1 LTQKSSHTVDGQTLA
16 AFFTSEARVAVLRAF
31 MLDPTR
37 GYYQRQLS
45 QSTGGALRGIQRELE
60 RLETA
65 GLLFSHKEGNRSIY
79 QVDMEFPLFPEL
91 RSMVLKTSDEFDR
104 LRGGLALDP
113 GVRVAVLRPVDREVL
128 IVATPGGDPKVDGY
142 EGFKIKTMTSDGFLK
157 RLSEKRE
164 SVAKYLSDGEDI
176 LGRRNDVIWRHIE
189 SAGFDVKRRGGVP

>member
-1 LTQKSSHTVDGQTLA
+1 MA
-16 AFFTSEARVAVLRAF
+16 AFFSSEARVAVLRAF

-45 QSTGGALRGIQRELE
+45 VVTGVALRGIQRELE
-60 RLETA
+60 RLEAA
-65 GLLFSHKEGNRSIY
+65 GLLFLHREGNRSIY
-79 QVDMEFPLFPEL
+79 QVDMEYPLLPEL
-91 RSMVLKTSDEFDR
+91 RSMVLKASDDVDR

-113 GVRVAVLRPVDREVL
+113 GVRIAVLRPVEREVL
-128 IVATPGGDPKVDGY
+128 VVATPGGTPKVEGY
-142 EGFKIKTMTSDGFLK
+142 GGFQIKVMTSDGFLK

-164 SVAKYLSDGEDI
+164 SVGKYLADGEDI